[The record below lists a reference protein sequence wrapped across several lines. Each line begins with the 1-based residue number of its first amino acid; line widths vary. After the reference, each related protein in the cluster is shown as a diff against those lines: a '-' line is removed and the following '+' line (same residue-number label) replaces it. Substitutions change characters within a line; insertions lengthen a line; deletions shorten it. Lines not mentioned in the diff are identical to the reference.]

1 MDFLSFE
8 LLVQAVRTMLK
19 ELNWWWEGSVI
30 SCKSDTE
37 CNLEIK
43 VVCCD
48 HEEFLGNNS
57 SFSLTMWV
65 FSSVFNT
72 ADVNVQRADRL
83 NKGDWQVQYQKCKWS
98 CRGTIF
104 FLFLLFSVTS
114 YHKYKILIFFLFF
127 WSQRAYKDASDVFTL
142 ILLKPLNIVLTG
154 YSLLYASARQRE
166 IISNWKIRCF

>member
-19 ELNWWWEGSVI
+19 EFNWWWEGSVI

-72 ADVNVQRADRL
+72 ADVNVQRVDRL

-127 WSQRAYKDASDVFTL
+127 GHRELTRMLLMYLHWFCLSLWILFSQDTRCYM
-142 ILLKPLNIVLTG
+142 LLPDK
-154 YSLLYASARQRE
+154 E
-166 IISNWKIRCF
+166 K